1 MKKYKLHI
9 NSEDVELTLNEL
21 KEKILSYKDP
31 EPDEKLPVRDGC
43 CVCLRRINSWHHG
56 SGRTC
61 SSECAAI
68 FRKIFENEN
77 IDEEEKRIFRELKK
91 ELWIARGWKV
101 PTTKWSDIK
110 WESQ

>member
-1 MKKYKLHI
+1 MKKYLI
-9 NSEDVELTLNEL
+9 GDEDSDKVEMTLDEL

-31 EPDEKLPVRDGC
+31 EPDEKAPYINGC
-43 CVCLRRINSWHHG
+43 CICLRRINSWFHG
-56 SGRTC
+56 SGCSC
-61 SSECAAI
+61 SSECYFI
-68 FRKIFENEN
+68 FNKVFHNKDNEERKTFQ
-77 IDEEEKRIFRELKK
+77 KLRQ